1 MAIIVPAV
9 PGKIIHI
16 GRAGENLATTIE
28 FDVSQWLDE
37 FGTEGT
43 FTLFVQQNGVG
54 YYVQDI
60 EKISGTDVFAD
71 GKKVKWNVVNSNTI
85 NAGLGKCELAYAQ
98 ESSTTLKPLIE
109 GYAISIDSVINFY
122 KDLAGTELIE
132 PNELYRYKDLT
143 QDANPLYYY
152 FDGMQYIGTTE
163 DGPGTHQSIVVKS
176 IIFDI
181 VVTNSLDSEAAGE
194 APAPIE
200 SWLNRVSILTDKIEK
215 ASGYAVRAETAMTSA
230 EASATAA
237 SGSQTAA
244 AGSATL
250 AQQWAIGPN
259 GTPGTPTDQH
269 NAKYY
274 ATLIQSLHAGTVST
288 LGPGVSATASVT
300 QGQNNDLVLNLGIP
314 KGDGLH
320 VSGNAATPAGLPAAS
335 SHNKEVYLVGAEPG
349 YYYYSDG
356 TDWINCGLVGGLGG
370 TIYTWENIVYYY
382 SFSTDPFTNEGGWT
396 NRDEDGDGYSWV
408 FSSTYSELISR
419 SCSPSGE
426 ALHPDNWAI
435 TPLIYFS
442 NGIYEVSFDVEDDG
456 EHPEKYG
463 IYISNDTSFSAI
475 SDNLTTPHNWE
486 KTSARFT
493 INESG
498 GGVSKYLAI
507 RHYDSTDQNWIAIK
521 NFAIVEVT

>member
-1 MAIIVPAV
+1 MAIVVPAV

-28 FDVSQWLDE
+28 FDVDQWLEE

-60 EKISGTDVFAD
+60 KKTSGADVSAD
-71 GKKVKWNVVNSNTI
+71 GKKVKWDVVNSNTI

-98 ESSTTLKPLIE
+98 ESSTVLKPLIE
-109 GYAISIDSVINFY
+109 GYAILVNSIINFY
-122 KDLAGTELIE
+122 KDLDRTELIE

-143 QDANPLYYY
+143 QNANPLYYY

-194 APAPIE
+194 VPAPIE
-200 SWLNRVSILTDKIEK
+200 SWLNRVSILTDKIEN
-215 ASGYAVRAETAMTSA
+215 AEEYAVRAETAMTSA

-288 LGPGVSATASVT
+288 LGPGAAATASVT

-320 VSGNAATPAGLPAAS
+320 VSGSATTPAGLPAAS
-335 SHNKEVYLVGAEPG
+335 SHNKEVYLVGSEPG

-356 TDWINCGLVGGLGG
+356 TDWINCGPVGGLGG
-370 TIYTWENIVYYY
+370 IIYTWTV
-382 SFSTDPFTNEGGWT
+382 
-396 NRDEDGDGYSWV
+396 
-408 FSSTYSELISR
+408 
-419 SCSPSGE
+419 
-426 ALHPDNWAI
+426 
-435 TPLIYFS
+435 
-442 NGIYEVSFDVEDDG
+442 
-456 EHPEKYG
+456 
-463 IYISNDTSFSAI
+463 
-475 SDNLTTPHNWE
+475 
-486 KTSARFT
+486 
-493 INESG
+493 
-498 GGVSKYLAI
+498 
-507 RHYDSTDQNWIAIK
+507 
-521 NFAIVEVT
+521 